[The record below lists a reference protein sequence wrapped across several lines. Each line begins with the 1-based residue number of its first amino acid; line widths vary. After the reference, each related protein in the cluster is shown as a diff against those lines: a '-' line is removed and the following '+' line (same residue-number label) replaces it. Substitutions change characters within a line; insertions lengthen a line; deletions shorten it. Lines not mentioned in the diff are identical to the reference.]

1 MEKKEFIYNNIP
13 VTILKT
19 NKFKTVVGTL
29 YFKEP
34 IKEKM
39 ITTRRLLRN
48 LIMHS
53 CKKFPTSKDL
63 NINVLENYNSDYSAA
78 TIREGNYIIN
88 SFSFRI
94 LEDKYTKK
102 GNFLNGLDT
111 FKEIIFNPNID
122 NDEFNKE
129 EFSLL
134 YQTLKSE
141 IESMIE
147 NPRNYAIDNLMKQLG
162 KGTVVSYAPNLK
174 ELKKINSKSICK
186 EYLDMMKNSEKEFVL
201 AGNITDEI
209 LDGCKKILDNLNQKS
224 YNIPLIV
231 TNDCID
237 NEIKNKIKKYDGKQ
251 SILTLGLKLA
261 DLTIFERLYVLP
273 VYNGILGGGASSRL
287 FNTIREKNSLAYFC
301 FSRYEKDDSLIIIV
315 SGIEESNYRKTY
327 NLMKKVLESMKKI
340 SDDEIKRVK
349 EEIISSLKE
358 SKDYLQSYPN
368 NLYFNKLY
376 DIDSNEEIIKNIK
389 LVNKED
395 IEKIYYKLFLTNS
408 YFLKGVK
415 TDGKNKN

>member
-174 ELKKINSKSICK
+174 ELKKINSKSI
-186 EYLDMMKNSEKEFVL
+186 
-201 AGNITDEI
+201 
-209 LDGCKKILDNLNQKS
+209 
-224 YNIPLIV
+224 
-231 TNDCID
+231 
-237 NEIKNKIKKYDGKQ
+237 
-251 SILTLGLKLA
+251 
-261 DLTIFERLYVLP
+261 
-273 VYNGILGGGASSRL
+273 
-287 FNTIREKNSLAYFC
+287 
-301 FSRYEKDDSLIIIV
+301 
-315 SGIEESNYRKTY
+315 
-327 NLMKKVLESMKKI
+327 
-340 SDDEIKRVK
+340 
-349 EEIISSLKE
+349 
-358 SKDYLQSYPN
+358 
-368 NLYFNKLY
+368 
-376 DIDSNEEIIKNIK
+376 
-389 LVNKED
+389 
-395 IEKIYYKLFLTNS
+395 YK
-408 YFLKGVK
+408 
-415 TDGKNKN
+415 